1 MNSDPSGLGRR
12 PSLHPQRA
20 CRAEAGNTLMHP
32 AFSLQTRPRQPTA
45 WAGAGGTTRPSRR
58 PHPTGALGDAGPRLH
73 LHPSRR
79 REPGLSL
86 PGGRTPLPG
95 AGDTERLAPPAS
107 PE

>member
-45 WAGAGGTTRPSRR
+45 WAGAGGAPSWAEVHSTKAGRR
-58 PHPTGALGDAGPRLH
+58 PEAPGTPQPFGCLGRKA
-73 LHPSRR
+73 
-79 REPGLSL
+79 ECPGHSA
-86 PGGRTPLPG
+86 R
-95 AGDTERLAPPAS
+95 S
-107 PE
+107 PETSTR